1 MNKTFIITVVLVVII
16 VGSYFLMKNKTAQA
30 PAEETSTSGMPVP
43 YTNTPEMIVNQEG
56 NANESPSAD
65 QHVIT
70 YSDTGYSP
78 NPLTVKLGAT
88 VTFKN
93 NSSLSMWT
101 ASAMHPTHAVYPT
114 TGGCLGSTFDAC
126 KGILPGESW
135 SFKFDVTGSW
145 KYHDHLK
152 PTVFGT
158 IVVE

>member
-1 MNKTFIITVVLVVII
+1 MNKIFVIVLVLVVI
-16 VGSYFLMKNKTAQA
+16 VLGGYFLVKNKTAQA
-30 PAEETSTSGMPVP
+30 PEETSTSGMPVP
-43 YTNTPEMIVNQEG
+43 GANTPEMIVNQEEY
-56 NANESPSAD
+56 ANESPSAD
-65 QHVIT
+65 QYVIT

-78 NPLTVKLGAT
+78 NPLTVKLGET

-93 NSSLSMWT
+93 NSSLSMWP

-126 KGILPGESW
+126 KGVLPGESW
-135 SFKFDVTGSW
+135 SFKFDKTGSW